1 MLISNLQYYL
11 SFSYF
16 PGIGPTK
23 FDILL
28 KYFGSVKNAF
38 EASAS
43 SLDEALGSALSAK
56 FIKFRSDFD
65 FEIEYKKIT
74 DNSITVITREDPR
87 YPQQFLELSDPPI
100 CLYVKGNIGNF
111 DWNEDVFFAIVG
123 TRKPT
128 EYGRQITI
136 KFSSELANADAVI
149 VSGMAMGIDAHA
161 HWAALNVGKRT
172 IAFLGCGVNII
183 YPWVNRNLYQAII
196 QSGGLIISEFP
207 PDKTTIKGHFVARN
221 RLISGL
227 SRGILVIEG
236 LKDSGSLIT
245 ARYALQQ
252 GKDVFAPPAP
262 ITSEQSQAPNLLLKE
277 GAKLVTSGE
286 DILEEY
292 GLKQR
297 KNINETLKEL
307 PEEQKR
313 LFQLLSQEAFTSD
326 EIARSI
332 KVPVYQILSLLS
344 SMEIAG
350 IVEKNASGKYQIKV

>member
-1 MLISNLQYYL
+1 MRNLQYYL

-38 EASAS
+38 EASVS
-43 SLDEALGSALSAK
+43 SLDEALGSILSAK

-74 DNSITVITREDPR
+74 NNSITVITREDPR

-136 KFSSELANADAVI
+136 KFASELANADAVI

-161 HWAALNVGKRT
+161 HWAVLNVGKRT

-196 QSGGLIISEFP
+196 QSGGLMISEFP
-207 PDKTTIKGHFVARN
+207 PDKTTAKGHFVARN

-332 KVPVYQILSLLS
+332 KAPVYQILSLLS